1 MFFGYLVS
9 SSKVENRKVGIWLSL
24 AENLIF
30 AFPSTYFLV
39 DIKNEANSS
48 TVLPQC
54 DFPQSSDFAETD
66 GNLEGLG

>member
-9 SSKVENRKVGIWLSL
+9 SSLVEDRKVGIWLFL

-39 DIKNEANSS
+39 DIKMRHDKQLNNFTS
-48 TVLPQC
+48 V
-54 DFPQSSDFAETD
+54 
-66 GNLEGLG
+66 